1 MKEKIFK
8 YLKIGSIILSLF
20 NILMFFSMR
29 CIWSGISKT
38 LGYEK
43 SESIFLLNLPVF
55 ICFILL
61 FVFILNACLYFLIDK
76 KKNLWSIIFSI
87 IDVIFLIAIF
97 VIIQLGGKDY
107 MYFIWPK
114 FFEAT
119 LIVLCALILIFFIFV
134 YPKCRLKESKI
145 FKLITLTCIII
156 STFAYLVN
164 FSITYIQ
171 YKPVVY
177 AVEDTYQIVFSATSE
192 SLGWVKINDT
202 YYYDQNAG
210 SMNSFDKVHKV
221 IVPMETLDEAK
232 SYTIGIQKMI
242 YRGPFG
248 GIKGNIIEE
257 KYNFRPVDSS
267 DGLNYYSLSDIHMGS
282 KAVLKAANYNQE
294 KEFLVIAGD
303 SISLVDSYSDAQY
316 INKIAHQITKGEIA
330 VIHAR
335 GNHELKGKYAE
346 QLYKYV
352 GSKNNQYYFNFYLDG
367 VYGIVLDIG
376 EDHEDDYW
384 EYYGTANYNAY
395 REEQLRFLKDELD
408 KKEFEKY
415 DYRLAICHI
424 PVVFVNSRK
433 NHEYYKKEMTNLLN
447 QMDIDMC
454 LSGHQHD
461 LLVFEPNTL
470 TPYSKLKYNEAY
482 DSGTYKGYV
491 TDFNFPN
498 LLISKRGHTQIDSN
512 ALTLKSHIGLTI
524 NVDFASQIQ
533 KAIYNTSNNE
543 KVHMVNPFVDKDYQ
557 DEIEISLIDKS
568 FK

>member
-8 YLKIGSIILSLF
+8 CIKIFNIILSLF
-20 NILMFFSMR
+20 NLLMFFSMR

-43 SESIFLLNLPVF
+43 SYSPLLLNLPVI
-55 ICFILL
+55 ICFVIL
-61 FVFILNACLYFLIDK
+61 FVAILNVALYFILDK
-76 KKNLWSIIFSI
+76 KRKAWSIILLSLNI
-87 IDVIFLIAIF
+87 IFLIAIF
-97 VIIQLGGKDY
+97 VIIMLGGQDY

-114 FFEAT
+114 FFKAC
-119 LIVLCALILIFFIFV
+119 LIALVVFALTYLLFA
-134 YPKCRLKESKI
+134 YPKSKLKDCKI
-145 FKLITLTCIII
+145 FKGIALTSILLSSI
-156 STFAYLVN
+156 AYLIN
-164 FSITYIQ
+164 FSFTYIQ

-177 AVEDTYQIVFSATSE
+177 AVEDTYQIVFSASSE

-210 SMNSFDKVHKV
+210 SMNSYEKVHKV
-221 IVPMETLDEAK
+221 VIPMEKLDDAK

-248 GIKGNIIEE
+248 GIKGRIIEE
-257 KYNFRPVDSS
+257 QYNFRPVDSS

-330 VIHAR
+330 VVHAR

-384 EYYGTANYNAY
+384 EYYGTANYDAY
-395 REEQLRFLKDELD
+395 REEQLRFLKDELN

-415 DYRLAICHI
+415 DYRLAVCHI

-447 QMDIDMC
+447 QMNIDMC

-470 TPYSKLKYNEAY
+470 TPYTKLKYNEAY

-491 TDFNFPN
+491 TDYNFPN

-524 NVDFASQIQ
+524 KVDFASQIQ

-543 KVHMVNPFVDKDYQ
+543 KVHMVNPFVNKDYQ
-557 DEIEISLIDKS
+557 DEIEISLVDKS